1 MVADR
6 EIDDGGAERGD
17 VADCFMTTDESR
29 GGFLVTTEVV
39 LCESQKEEKMQGR
52 RNVELASEA

>member
-6 EIDDGGAERGD
+6 EVDDGGAERGD

-39 LCESQKEEKMQGR
+39 LCGSQKEKMQGR